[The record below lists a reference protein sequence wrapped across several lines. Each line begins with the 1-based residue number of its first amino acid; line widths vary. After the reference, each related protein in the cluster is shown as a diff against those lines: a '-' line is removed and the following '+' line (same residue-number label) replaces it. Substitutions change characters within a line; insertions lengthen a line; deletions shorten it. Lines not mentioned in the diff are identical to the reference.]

1 MCDCSPHHG
10 IQDRGYSDLLNPL
23 DVTVI
28 SLDRK
33 VLQLVKAVTED
44 RVNFSIEFNE
54 FLKLISRQEEDNI
67 QLNSLLE
74 AFK

>member
-1 MCDCSPHHG
+1 M
-10 IQDRGYSDLLNPL
+10 
-23 DVTVI
+23 I